1 MSAQGEETVYPALA
15 QLGKF
20 CLCAGDLSGRAGGG
34 KKPGWTRGLSFSND
48 RLKVIGGAL
57 NALG

>member
-20 CLCAGDLSGRAGGG
+20 CLCAGYLSGRAGGEKNPVG
-34 KKPGWTRGLSFSND
+34 RGAELQ
-48 RLKVIGGAL
+48 
-57 NALG
+57 